1 MLNTMRKYAAGWV
14 AQILLGLLV
23 LSFAAWGIAD
33 VFTGAGNHSVA
44 RVGATDISSVNY
56 DRAYRRE
63 LQAMSQRVGQQITPD
78 QAKMLGIPNQ
88 VLGRLVTEAALDD
101 QATNLGIGVS
111 RDMLIREI
119 AQDPAFKGAGGT
131 FDRNYFVSLLRNN
144 GMTEDA
150 YVLDR
155 RAQEKRQQ
163 IAESISGG
171 ATAPEALAKALHA
184 FQTEQ
189 RDIRYLVLPASSV
202 GEIAAPNADE
212 LTAYYND
219 NKADW
224 RAPETRTI
232 SFIELG
238 PEDVAR
244 PGDISDADAQKAY
257 DADKSRYTTPET
269 RHVFQ
274 AVFTDETSAQTAAD
288 QLKAGESFE
297 SMLEGIGKKLSDSDL
312 GVVTKDKLIDPK
324 VADAAFALPA
334 NGSSEVIKGSFGPV
348 VVHVTDVVPAT
359 VTAFDTVKDAIKK
372 ELALNSAKA
381 DINVLRDSIEDAR
394 AGGGTLDE
402 IATNNK
408 LTVKKIVV
416 DQTGNDAAGNPVAD
430 IPAQAQLLKD
440 AFASDIGIDNAAI
453 PTEDGGYVWF
463 SIADINEAHDRTL
476 DEVKDK
482 VIEAWKKQATTDK
495 LVAKAKDAKDRLGK
509 GETLEAVATSL
520 GLPVQTLDK
529 QTRSSKPADSFST
542 EALKA
547 AFAGP
552 KGSSEVAPG
561 AQDGEHIVLQVAD
574 VVETPYTPGATDNAA
589 VTQQLADAM
598 QNDLLQQYV
607 SELQRQL
614 GVTVNQ
620 NVLQQIISAI

>member
-23 LSFAAWGIAD
+23 LSFAVWGIAD
-33 VFTGAGNHSVA
+33 VFNGVSKHSVA
-44 RVGATDISSVNY
+44 RVGGTDISSVNF

-88 VLGRLVTEAALDD
+88 VLGRLVTEASLDD
-101 QATNLGIGVS
+101 QAKDLSIGVS

-150 YVLDR
+150 YVLER

-171 ATAPEALAKALHA
+171 ATAPEALAKALHEY
-184 FQTEQ
+184 QTEQ
-189 RDIRYLVLPASSV
+189 RDIRYLVLPASLV
-202 GEIAAPNADE
+202 GEIPAPNADE
-212 LTAYYND
+212 LTSYYND

-224 RAPETRTI
+224 RAPEVRSI
-232 SFIELG
+232 SLIKLG
-238 PEDVAR
+238 PDEVAR
-244 PGDISDADAQKAY
+244 PDDITDADAQKAY
-257 DADKSRYTTPET
+257 DAEKARFTTPET

-274 AVFTDETSAQTAAD
+274 AVFADESSAQTAAD

-297 SMLEGIGKKLSDSDL
+297 SMLEGIGKKLGDSDL
-312 GVVTKDKLIDPK
+312 GVITRDKLIDPK
-324 VADAAFALPA
+324 VAEAAFSLPA
-334 NGSSEVIKGSFGPV
+334 NGSSDVVKGSFGPV
-348 VVHVTDVVPAT
+348 VIHVSDIVPAT
-359 VTAFDTVKDAIKK
+359 VKAFDEVKADLKK
-372 ELALNSAKA
+372 ELALNAAKA
-381 DINVLRDSIEDAR
+381 DINGLRDSIEDAR
-394 AGGGTLDE
+394 AGGASLDE

-408 LTVKKIVV
+408 LTVKKIAV
-416 DQTGNDAAGNPVAD
+416 DQTGKDATGNAVAD

-440 AFASDIGIDNAAI
+440 AFASDVGIDNAAI

-463 SIADINEAHDRTL
+463 SVTDINEAHDRPL

-495 LVAKAKDAKDRLGK
+495 LIAKAKDTKDRLGK
-509 GETLEAVATSL
+509 GETLDQIATSL
-520 GLPVQTLDK
+520 NLPVQTLDK
-529 QTRSSKPADSFST
+529 QTRSSRPADSFST

-552 KGSSEVAPG
+552 KGSADVAPG
-561 AQDGEHIVLQVAD
+561 AQDGEQIVLQVAD
-574 VVETPYTPGATDNAA
+574 VTETPYTEGSGDSGQI
-589 VTQQLADAM
+589 TQQLADAM

-607 SELQRQL
+607 AELQRQL

-620 NVLQQIISAI
+620 SVLQQITSAI

>member
-33 VFTGAGNHSVA
+33 VFTGVGNHSVA
-44 RVGATDISSVNY
+44 RVGDTDISSVNY

-63 LQAMSQRVGQQITPD
+63 LQAMSQRVGQQITPE
-78 QAKMLGIPNQ
+78 QAQMLGIPNQ

-101 QATNLGIGVS
+101 QAKNLHIGVS

-119 AQDPAFKGAGGT
+119 AEDPAFKGAGGQ
-131 FDRNYFVSLLRNN
+131 FDRDYFVSLLRNN

-150 YVLDR
+150 YVLER

-171 ATAPEALAKALHA
+171 ATAPEALAKALHDY
-184 FQTEQ
+184 QTEQ
-189 RDIRYLVLPASSV
+189 RDIRYIALPASSV

-212 LTAYYND
+212 LAAYYND

-232 SFIELG
+232 ALIKLG

-244 PGDISDADAQKAY
+244 PDDVTDADAQKAY
-257 DADKSRYTTPET
+257 DANKARYTTPET

-274 AVFTDETSAQTAAD
+274 AVFTDATSAQTAAD

-297 SMLEGIGKKLSDSDL
+297 SMLEGIGKKLADSDL
-312 GVVTKDKLIDPK
+312 GLVSKDKLIDPK
-324 VADAAFALPA
+324 VADAAFSLPA
-334 NGSSEVIKGSFGPV
+334 NGSSDVIQGSFGPV
-348 VVHVTDVVPAT
+348 VVHVTDIVPE
-359 VTAFDTVKDAIKK
+359 TVKSFDEVKADIKK
-372 ELALNSAKA
+372 ELALGSAKA

-394 AGGGTLDE
+394 AGGASLDE
-402 IATNNK
+402 VATNNK
-408 LTVKKIVV
+408 LTVQKIVA
-416 DQTGNDAAGNPVAD
+416 DQTGKDADGNAVAG
-430 IPAQAQLLKD
+430 IPAETQLLKA
-440 AFASDIGIDNAAI
+440 AFDSDVGIDNAAI
-453 PTEDGGYVWF
+453 PTDDGGYIWF
-463 SIADINEAHDRTL
+463 SVADINEAHDRPL

-482 VIEAWKKQATTDK
+482 VVEAWKKQAATDK
-495 LVAKAKDAKDRLGK
+495 LIAKAKEAKDRLGK
-509 GETLEAVATSL
+509 GETLDAVAVSL
-520 GLPVQTLDK
+520 DLPVQTLER
-529 QTRSSKPADSFST
+529 QTRSSPPAAGFST

-552 KGSSEVAPG
+552 KGSVEVAPG
-561 AQDGEHIVLQVAD
+561 ADDNEQIVLQVAD
-574 VVETPYTPGATDNAA
+574 VIETPYTAGANDGA

-607 SELQRQL
+607 AELQRQL

-620 NVLQQIISAI
+620 TVLQQIISAI

>member
-33 VFTGAGNHSVA
+33 VFTGVGNHSVA
-44 RVGATDISSVNY
+44 RVGDTDISSVNY

-63 LQAMSQRVGQQITPD
+63 LQAMSQRVGQQITPE
-78 QAKMLGIPNQ
+78 QAQMLGIPNQ

-101 QATNLGIGVS
+101 QAKNLHIGVS

-119 AQDPAFKGAGGT
+119 AEDPAFKGAGGQ
-131 FDRNYFVSLLRNN
+131 FDRDYFVSLLRNN

-150 YVLDR
+150 YVLER

-171 ATAPEALAKALHA
+171 ATAPEALAKALHDY
-184 FQTEQ
+184 QTEQ
-189 RDIRYLVLPASSV
+189 RDIRYIALPASSV

-212 LTAYYND
+212 LAAYYND

-232 SFIELG
+232 ALIKLG

-244 PGDISDADAQKAY
+244 PDDVTDADAQKAY
-257 DADKSRYTTPET
+257 DANKARYTTPET

-274 AVFTDETSAQTAAD
+274 AVFTDATSAQTAAD

-297 SMLEGIGKKLSDSDL
+297 SMLEGIGKKLADSDL
-312 GVVTKDKLIDPK
+312 GLVSKDKLIDPK
-324 VADAAFALPA
+324 VADAAFSLPA
-334 NGSSEVIKGSFGPV
+334 NGSSDVIQGSFGPV
-348 VVHVTDVVPAT
+348 VVHVTDIVPE
-359 VTAFDTVKDAIKK
+359 TVKSFDEVKADIKK
-372 ELALNSAKA
+372 ELALGSAKA

-394 AGGGTLDE
+394 AGGASLDE
-402 IATNNK
+402 VATNNK
-408 LTVKKIVV
+408 LTVQKFVA
-416 DQTGNDAAGNPVAD
+416 DQTGKDADGNAVAG
-430 IPAQAQLLKD
+430 IPAATQLLKA
-440 AFASDIGIDNAAI
+440 AFDSDVGIDNAAI
-453 PTEDGGYVWF
+453 PTDDGGYIWF
-463 SIADINEAHDRTL
+463 SVADINEAHDRPL

-482 VIEAWKKQATTDK
+482 VVEAWKKQAATDK
-495 LVAKAKDAKDRLGK
+495 LIAKAKEAKDRLGK
-509 GETLEAVATSL
+509 GETLDAVAVSL
-520 GLPVQTLDK
+520 DLPVQTLER
-529 QTRSSKPADSFST
+529 QTRSSPPAAGFST

-552 KGSSEVAPG
+552 KGSAEVAPG
-561 AQDGEHIVLQVAD
+561 ADDNEQIVLQVAD
-574 VVETPYTPGATDNAA
+574 VIETPYTAGANDGA

-607 SELQRQL
+607 AELQRQL

-620 NVLQQIISAI
+620 TVLQQIISAI

>member
-33 VFTGAGNHSVA
+33 VFTGVGNHSVA
-44 RVGATDISSVNY
+44 RVGDTDISSVNY

-63 LQAMSQRVGQQITPD
+63 LQAMSQRVGQQITPE
-78 QAKMLGIPNQ
+78 QAQMLGIPNQ

-101 QATNLGIGVS
+101 QAKNLHIGVS

-119 AQDPAFKGAGGT
+119 AEDPAFKGAGGQ
-131 FDRNYFVSLLRNN
+131 FDRDYFVSLLRNN

-150 YVLDR
+150 YVLER

-171 ATAPEALAKALHA
+171 ATAPQALAKALHDY
-184 FQTEQ
+184 QTEQ
-189 RDIRYLVLPASSV
+189 RDIRYIALPASSV

-212 LTAYYND
+212 LAAYYND

-232 SFIELG
+232 ALIKLG

-244 PGDISDADAQKAY
+244 PDDVTDADAQKAY
-257 DADKSRYTTPET
+257 DANKARYTTPET

-274 AVFTDETSAQTAAD
+274 AVFTDATSAQTAAD

-297 SMLEGIGKKLSDSDL
+297 SMLEGIGKKLADSDL
-312 GVVTKDKLIDPK
+312 GLVSKDKLIDPK
-324 VADAAFALPA
+324 VADAAFSLPA
-334 NGSSEVIKGSFGPV
+334 NGSSDVIQGSFGPV
-348 VVHVTDVVPAT
+348 VVHVTDIVPE
-359 VTAFDTVKDAIKK
+359 TVKSFDEVKADIKK
-372 ELALNSAKA
+372 ELALGSAKA

-394 AGGGTLDE
+394 AGGASLDE
-402 IATNNK
+402 VATNNK
-408 LTVKKIVV
+408 LTVQKIVA
-416 DQTGNDAAGNPVAD
+416 DQTGKDADGNAVAG
-430 IPAQAQLLKD
+430 IPAETQLLKA
-440 AFASDIGIDNAAI
+440 AFDSDVGIDNAAI
-453 PTEDGGYVWF
+453 PTDDGGYIWF
-463 SIADINEAHDRTL
+463 SVADINEAHDRPL

-482 VIEAWKKQATTDK
+482 VVEAWKKQAATDK
-495 LVAKAKDAKDRLGK
+495 LIAKAKEAKDRLGK
-509 GETLEAVATSL
+509 GETLDAVAMSL
-520 GLPVQTLDK
+520 DLPVQTLER
-529 QTRSSKPADSFST
+529 QTRSSPPAAGFST

-552 KGSSEVAPG
+552 KGSAEVAPG
-561 AQDGEHIVLQVAD
+561 ADDNEQIVLQVAD
-574 VVETPYTPGATDNAA
+574 VIETPYTAGANDGA

-607 SELQRQL
+607 AELQRQL

-620 NVLQQIISAI
+620 TVLQQIISAI

>member
-33 VFTGAGNHSVA
+33 VFTGVGNHSVA
-44 RVGATDISSVNY
+44 RVGSTDISSVDF

-63 LQAMSQRVGQQITPD
+63 LQSMSQRVGQQITPD

-101 QATNLGIGVS
+101 QAKNLGIGVS
-111 RDMLIREI
+111 REMLIREI
-119 AQDPAFKGAGGT
+119 AADPNFKGAGGQ

-150 YVLDR
+150 YVVQR
-155 RAQEKRQQ
+155 RADEKRQQ

-171 ATAPEALAKALHA
+171 ATAPDAFAKALHEY
-184 FQTEQ
+184 QTEQ
-189 RDIRYLVLPASSV
+189 RDIRYIVLPASSV

-232 SFIELG
+232 SFVKLG
-238 PEDVAR
+238 PEEVAR
-244 PGDISDADAQKAY
+244 PDDVTDADAQKAY
-257 DADKSRYTTPET
+257 EAEKARYTTPET

-274 AVFTDETSAQTAAD
+274 AVFADESSAQTAAD
-288 QLKAGESFE
+288 QLKAGESFD
-297 SMLEGIGKKLSDSDL
+297 SMVEGIGKKLADTDL

-324 VADAAFALPA
+324 VAEAAFALPA
-334 NGSSEVIKGSFGPV
+334 NSSSDVVKGSFGPV
-348 VVHVTDVVPAT
+348 VIHVTDIVPAT
-359 VTAFDTVKDAIKK
+359 VKAFDEVKAEIKK
-372 ELALNSAKA
+372 ELSLASAKA

-394 AGGGTLDE
+394 AGGGSLDE

-416 DQTGNDAAGNPVAD
+416 DQTGKDAAGNAVAD
-430 IPAQAQLLKD
+430 IPVQAQLLKD
-440 AFASDIGIDNAAI
+440 AFASDVGIDNAAI
-453 PTEDGGYVWF
+453 PTDDGGYVWF
-463 SIADINEAHDRTL
+463 TISDINEAHDRTL

-495 LVAKAKDAKDRLGK
+495 LVAKAKEAKDRLGK
-509 GETLEAVATSL
+509 GSTLDDVASSL
-520 GLPVQTLDK
+520 GLIVQTLDK
-529 QTRSSKPADSFST
+529 QTRSSQPSANFST

-552 KGSSEVAPG
+552 KGSSDVAAG
-561 AQDGEHIVLQVAD
+561 AQDGEQIVLQVAD
-574 VVETPYTPGATDNAA
+574 VVETPYTPAQNDSNP

-607 SELQRQL
+607 AELQRQL
-614 GVTVNQ
+614 GATVNQ
-620 NVLQQIISAI
+620 SVLQQIISAI

>member
-23 LSFAAWGIAD
+23 LSFAVWGIAD
-33 VFTGAGNHSVA
+33 VFTGVSNHSVA
-44 RVGATDISSVNY
+44 RVGGTDISSVNY

-101 QATNLGIGVS
+101 QAKNLNIGVS
-111 RDMLIREI
+111 REMLIREI
-119 AQDPAFKGAGGT
+119 AEDPAFKGAGGT

-150 YVLDR
+150 YVLER

-171 ATAPEALAKALHA
+171 ATAPQALAKALHEY
-184 FQTEQ
+184 QTEQ
-189 RDIRYLVLPASSV
+189 RDIRYIALPTSSV

-232 SFIELG
+232 AFIKLG
-238 PEDVAR
+238 PDEVAR
-244 PGDISDADAQKAY
+244 PDDISDADAQKAF
-257 DADKSRYTTPET
+257 DAEKARYTTPET

-274 AVFTDETSAQTAAD
+274 AVFTDESSAQTAAD

-324 VADAAFALPA
+324 VAEAAFSLPA
-334 NGSSEVIKGSFGPV
+334 NSSSDVIKGSFGPV
-348 VVHVTDVVPAT
+348 VIHVTDIVPET
-359 VTAFDTVKDAIKK
+359 VKAFDEVKAEVKK
-372 ELALNSAKA
+372 ELALASAKA

-394 AGGGTLDE
+394 AGGASLDE

-408 LTVKKIVV
+408 LTVKKVV
-416 DQTGNDAAGNPVAD
+416 TDQTGKDVDGNAVAD

-440 AFASDIGIDNAAI
+440 AFASDVGIDNAAI

-463 SIADINEAHDRTL
+463 TIADINEAHDRTL

-495 LVAKAKDAKDRLGK
+495 LVAKAKDARDRLGK
-509 GETLEAVATSL
+509 GETLDDVATSL
-520 GLPVQTLDK
+520 GLTVQTLDK
-529 QTRSSKPADSFST
+529 LTRSSRPTGAFST

-552 KGSSEVAPG
+552 KGSVEVAPG
-561 AQDGEHIVLQVAD
+561 AEDSEQIVLQVAD
-574 VVETPYTPGATDNAA
+574 VVETPYTPGANDNAP

-607 SELQRQL
+607 AELQRQL

-620 NVLQQIISAI
+620 SVLQQIISAI

>member
-23 LSFAAWGIAD
+23 LSFAVWGIAD
-33 VFTGAGNHSVA
+33 VFTGVSNHSVA
-44 RVGATDISSVNY
+44 RVGGTDISSVNY

-101 QATNLGIGVS
+101 QAKNLNIGVS
-111 RDMLIREI
+111 REMLIREI
-119 AQDPAFKGAGGT
+119 AEDPAFKGAGGT

-150 YVLDR
+150 YVLER

-171 ATAPEALAKALHA
+171 ATAPQALAKALHEY
-184 FQTEQ
+184 QTEQ
-189 RDIRYLVLPASSV
+189 RDIRYIALPTSSV

-232 SFIELG
+232 AFIKLG
-238 PEDVAR
+238 PDEVAR
-244 PGDISDADAQKAY
+244 PDDISDADAQKAY
-257 DADKSRYTTPET
+257 DAEKARYTTPET

-274 AVFTDETSAQTAAD
+274 AVFTDESSAQTAAD
-288 QLKAGESFE
+288 QLKAGESFD

-324 VADAAFALPA
+324 VAEAAFSLPA
-334 NGSSEVIKGSFGPV
+334 NSSSGVIKGSFGPV
-348 VVHVTDVVPAT
+348 VVHVTDIVPEA
-359 VTAFDTVKDAIKK
+359 VKAFDEVKAEVKK
-372 ELALNSAKA
+372 ELALASAKA

-394 AGGGTLDE
+394 AGGASLDE

-408 LTVKKIVV
+408 LTVKKVV
-416 DQTGNDAAGNPVAD
+416 TDQTGKDVDGNAVAD

-440 AFASDIGIDNAAI
+440 AFASDVGIDNAAI

-463 SIADINEAHDRTL
+463 TIADINEAHDRPL

-509 GETLEAVATSL
+509 GETLDAVATSL
-520 GLPVQTLDK
+520 GLTVQTLDK
-529 QTRSSKPADSFST
+529 LTRSSRPTGAFST

-552 KGSSEVAPG
+552 KGSVEVAPG
-561 AQDGEHIVLQVAD
+561 AEDSEQIVLQVAD
-574 VVETPYTPGATDNAA
+574 VVETPYTPGANDNAP

-607 SELQRQL
+607 AELQRQL

-620 NVLQQIISAI
+620 TVLQQIISAI

>member
-23 LSFAAWGIAD
+23 LSFAVWGIAD
-33 VFTGAGNHSVA
+33 VFTGVSNHSVA
-44 RVGATDISSVNY
+44 RVGGTDISSVNF

-101 QATNLGIGVS
+101 QAKNLDIGVS
-111 RDMLIREI
+111 REMLIREI
-119 AQDPAFKGAGGT
+119 AEDPAFRGAGGT

-150 YVLDR
+150 YVLER

-171 ATAPEALAKALHA
+171 ATAPQALAKALHEY
-184 FQTEQ
+184 QTEQ
-189 RDIRYLVLPASSV
+189 RDIRYIALPASSV

-232 SFIELG
+232 AFIKLG
-238 PEDVAR
+238 PDEVAR
-244 PGDISDADAQKAY
+244 PDDVSDADAQKAY
-257 DADKSRYTTPET
+257 DAEKARFTTPET

-274 AVFTDETSAQTAAD
+274 AVFTDESSAQTAAD

-297 SMLEGIGKKLSDSDL
+297 SMLEGIGKKLGDSDL

-324 VADAAFALPA
+324 VAEAAFSLPA
-334 NGSSEVIKGSFGPV
+334 NGSSDVIKGSFGPV
-348 VVHVTDVVPAT
+348 VVHVTDITPE
-359 VTAFDTVKDAIKK
+359 TVKPFDAVKAEIKK
-372 ELALNSAKA
+372 ELSLASAKA

-394 AGGGTLDE
+394 AGGGSLDE

-408 LTVKKIVV
+408 LTVQKIVV
-416 DQTGNDAAGNPVAD
+416 DQTGKDAAGNAVAG
-430 IPAQAQLLKD
+430 IPAQEQLLKD
-440 AFASDIGIDNAAI
+440 AFASDVGIDNAAI

-463 SIADINEAHDRTL
+463 TIADINEAHDRKL

-482 VIEAWKKQATTDK
+482 VIAAWKKQATTDK
-495 LVAKAKDAKDRLGK
+495 LIAKAKDAKDRLGK
-509 GETLEAVATSL
+509 GETLDDVATSL
-520 GLPVQTLDK
+520 GVTVQTLDK
-529 QTRSSKPADSFST
+529 QTRSSRPTGAFST

-552 KGSSEVAPG
+552 KGSVEVAPG
-561 AQDGEHIVLQVAD
+561 AEDSEQIVLQVAD
-574 VVETPYTPGATDNAA
+574 VIETPYTPGVGDSSA

-607 SELQRQL
+607 AELQRQL

-620 NVLQQIISAI
+620 TVLQQIISAI

>member
-23 LSFAAWGIAD
+23 LSFAVWGIAD
-33 VFTGAGNHSVA
+33 VFTGVSNHSVA
-44 RVGATDISSVNY
+44 RVGGTDISSVNY

-101 QATNLGIGVS
+101 QAKNLNIGVS
-111 RDMLIREI
+111 REMLIREI
-119 AQDPAFKGAGGT
+119 AEDPAFKGAGGT

-150 YVLDR
+150 YVLER

-171 ATAPEALAKALHA
+171 ATAPQALAKALHEY
-184 FQTEQ
+184 QTEQ
-189 RDIRYLVLPASSV
+189 RDIRYIALPTSSV

-232 SFIELG
+232 AFIKLG
-238 PEDVAR
+238 PDEVAR
-244 PGDISDADAQKAY
+244 PDDISDADAQKAF
-257 DADKSRYTTPET
+257 DAEKARYTTPET

-274 AVFTDETSAQTAAD
+274 AVFTDESSAQTAAD

-312 GVVTKDKLIDPK
+312 GVVTKDKLIEPK
-324 VADAAFALPA
+324 VAEAAFSLPA
-334 NGSSEVIKGSFGPV
+334 NSSSDVIKGSFGPV
-348 VVHVTDVVPAT
+348 VVHVTDIVPET
-359 VTAFDTVKDAIKK
+359 VKAFDEVKAEVKK
-372 ELALNSAKA
+372 ELALASAKA

-394 AGGGTLDE
+394 AGGASLDE

-408 LTVKKIVV
+408 LTVKKVV
-416 DQTGNDAAGNPVAD
+416 TDQTGKDVDGNAVAD

-440 AFASDIGIDNAAI
+440 AFASDVGIDNAAI

-463 SIADINEAHDRTL
+463 TIADINEAHDRTL

-495 LVAKAKDAKDRLGK
+495 LVAKAKDARDRLGK
-509 GETLEAVATSL
+509 GETLDDVATSL
-520 GLPVQTLDK
+520 GLTVQTLDK
-529 QTRSSKPADSFST
+529 LTRSSRPTGAFST

-552 KGSSEVAPG
+552 KGSVEVAPG
-561 AQDGEHIVLQVAD
+561 AEDSEQIVLQVAD
-574 VVETPYTPGATDNAA
+574 VVETPYTPGANDNAP

-607 SELQRQL
+607 AELQRQL

-620 NVLQQIISAI
+620 SVLQQIISAI